1 MSRATWGPWWA
12 VLAVV
17 IGIAGV
23 DPVAA
28 QLEYNMPRGVT
39 AVSENVYQLH
49 MLMFAICCVLAVVV
63 FGVMIY
69 SIIRFRH
76 SRGAVPAT
84 FHESTMVEI
93 AWTVVPF
100 AILISIA
107 IPAAGTLIRMEDTS
121 NPDMTVKVTGYQWQW
136 HYDYLDE
143 DVEFFSRLDEQ
154 SYLARQRD
162 PDISPQEVENYLLN
176 VDNPLVLPVGKKVRL
191 LMTSNDVIH
200 SWWVPDLAVKKD
212 AIPGFINEAWTQIE
226 QPGVYRG
233 QCAELCGRDHAYMPV
248 VVVAM
253 NEADYADWLN
263 EQRSTASDA
272 TDQVLAAGMGPAG
285 GAAGGE
291 FDPAAPPP
299 PADVAAAGEMAAEGA
314 AGAAQ
319 DAQDASGESG
329 QSGGDD
335 EATLMR
341 VGEEVYSTHC
351 VACHRPDGSGMPPA
365 FPSLA
370 DSEMV
375 ASDAAAHIAIV
386 LNGKP
391 GTAMAAFGSILDDEQ
406 LAGVITYERN
416 SFGHDG
422 GVVTPQDIE
431 QAREEMQ

>member
-1 MSRATWGPWWA
+1 MSRATWGGWWA

-17 IGIAGV
+17 IGVAGIN
-23 DPVAA
+23 PAAA
-28 QLEYNMPRGVT
+28 QLKYNMPRGVT
-39 AVSENVYQLH
+39 AVSENVFQLH
-49 MLMFAICCVLAVVV
+49 MLMFTICCVLAVIV
-63 FGVMIY
+63 FGVMVY
-69 SIIRFRH
+69 SIVRFRH

-84 FHESTMVEI
+84 FHESTVVEI
-93 AWTVVPF
+93 AWTVIPF
-100 AILISIA
+100 VILISIA

-143 DVEFFSRLDEQ
+143 DVGFFSRLDTQ

-162 PDISPQEVENYLLN
+162 PDISPQEVEHYLLN

-226 QPGVYRG
+226 EPGVYRG

-253 NEADYADWLN
+253 NEADYENWLN
-263 EQRSTASDA
+263 EQRGTASDA
-272 TDQVLAAGMGPAG
+272 TDQVLATGMGPAG

-291 FDPAAPPP
+291 FDPADAPP
-299 PADVAAAGEMAAEGA
+299 PADVAAAGEMSAEVETGGGQGEASAA
-314 AGAAQ
+314 
-319 DAQDASGESG
+319 
-329 QSGGDD
+329 GGDD
-335 EATLMR
+335 DKAALMQ

-365 FPSLA
+365 FPSLI
-370 DSEMV
+370 DSQIV

-386 LNGKP
+386 INGKP

>member
-23 DPVAA
+23 GPAAA

-39 AVSENVYQLH
+39 GVSENVFQLH
-49 MLMFAICCVLAVVV
+49 MLMFAICCVLGIIV
-63 FGVMIY
+63 FGVMVY
-69 SIIRFRH
+69 SIVRFRH

-84 FHESTMVEI
+84 FHESTAVEI
-93 AWTVVPF
+93 AWTIIPF

-154 SYLARQRD
+154 SYLARQRGSD
-162 PDISPQEVENYLLN
+162 VSPHDVENYLLS

-212 AIPGFINEAWTQIE
+212 AIPGFINETWTQIE
-226 QPGVYRG
+226 EPGVYRG
-233 QCAELCGRDHAYMPV
+233 QCAELCGRDHGYMPV

-253 NEADYADWLN
+253 NEPDYENWLN
-263 EQRSTASDA
+263 EQRGTASDA

-285 GAAGGE
+285 GATGGE
-291 FDPAAPPP
+291 VDPAAAPPP
-299 PADVAAAGEMAAEGA
+299 TDVAAVSEMSAEADADQGE
-314 AGAAQ
+314 AGASA
-319 DAQDASGESG
+319 
-329 QSGGDD
+329 GDD
-335 EATLMR
+335 KAALMQ

-365 FPSLA
+365 FPSLI

-375 ASDAAAHIAIV
+375 ANDAATHIAIV